1 MFHEEKII
9 NGVLH
14 WRSTPDSLFKPF
26 TAEQMTTKW
35 LEVNQWLDDLARA
48 AAS

>member
-1 MFHEEKII
+1 MFYEEKII

-14 WRSTPDSLFKPF
+14 YRITPDSLFKPF

-35 LEVNQWLDDLARA
+35 LEVKQYLEDLARCV
-48 AAS
+48 AS